1 MSDIELAKRDTAI
14 GTQLQPMSTPMQA
27 PSSISE
33 AILRISCDPSFDI
46 DKFDRLLQLQ
56 REQQNDQRRQAYNS
70 AMAKCQAEIQP
81 VVRDAKNDHT
91 KSHYATLDS
100 IVAQLAPIYT
110 RHGFSISFGTDT
122 PQLENCYGVTALV
135 THDDGF
141 ERVIRA
147 DFPKDLV
154 GSQGKSN
161 KTEIQG
167 FGSVLSYA
175 RRYLQ
180 LLIFNIPL
188 KNEDRDGNRSSEREP
203 EQTLTVDQLAEL
215 QTEIDARGVNLQ
227 KFLEYGGVNRL
238 EDILQKDFKAALE
251 VAKRKPKPTPKKEAA
266 K

>member
-1 MSDIELAKRDTAI
+1 MSDIELATRDTAT

-81 VVRDAKNDHT
+81 VVRDARNDHT
-91 KSHYATLDS
+91 KSQYATLDS

-141 ERVIRA
+141 ERIIRA

-188 KNEDRDGNRSSEREP
+188 KNEDRDGNRTQREP

-215 QTEIDARGVNLQ
+215 QTEIDARGVDLQ
-227 KFLEYGGVNRL
+227 KFLRYGGVERL
-238 EDILQKDFKAALE
+238 EDILQKDFKVALDI
-251 VAKRKPKPTPKKEAA
+251 AKRKPKLSPKKEAA